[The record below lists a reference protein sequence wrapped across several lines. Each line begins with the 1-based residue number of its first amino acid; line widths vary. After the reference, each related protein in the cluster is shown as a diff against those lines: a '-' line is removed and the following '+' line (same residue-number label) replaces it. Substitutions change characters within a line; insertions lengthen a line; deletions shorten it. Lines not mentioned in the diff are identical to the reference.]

1 MWRFSACFER
11 LASRIEK
18 TDHDEQQF
26 ESSQLKGWLTHIPG
40 SSKVRLEADVAGM
53 NPLASNANRVGLEVR
68 LRLLALS
75 VAILGLVL
83 APLGFSG

>member
-1 MWRFSACFER
+1 
-11 LASRIEK
+11 
-18 TDHDEQQF
+18 
-26 ESSQLKGWLTHIPG
+26 
-40 SSKVRLEADVAGM
+40 M
-53 NPLASNANRVGLEVR
+53 NPSATNANRIGREER

>member
-1 MWRFSACFER
+1 
-11 LASRIEK
+11 
-18 TDHDEQQF
+18 
-26 ESSQLKGWLTHIPG
+26 
-40 SSKVRLEADVAGM
+40 M